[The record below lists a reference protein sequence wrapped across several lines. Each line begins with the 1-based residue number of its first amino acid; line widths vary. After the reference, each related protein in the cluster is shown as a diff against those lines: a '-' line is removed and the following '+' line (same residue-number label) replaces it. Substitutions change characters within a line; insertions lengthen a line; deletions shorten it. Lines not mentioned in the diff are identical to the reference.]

1 MFKED
6 TIVAN
11 ATPLVPS
18 GVAIVRL
25 SGKKALEIGKSIFR
39 TSKEIKPRVA
49 YFGKF
54 YDTENNLIDEGLFLY
69 FKAPHS
75 FTGEDIV
82 EFHTH
87 GSIPVVKKLIN
98 EAIKLGAR
106 PAEPGEFTKR
116 AFLNG
121 KIDLTQ
127 AEAIAQL
134 IEAKTEKASKVALNI
149 LEGKLSK
156 QIKQLR
162 DKLLNIESLIEAE
175 LNFPEDVEEIP
186 LDTIKPDLEFVINK
200 INDLIKT
207 YKKGK
212 LITEGIKLAIV
223 GRPNVGKSSL
233 FNAFVGYERAI
244 VSDIKGTTRDFIE
257 EEFNIRG
264 FPVKLIDTA
273 GIRNAKDEIEKI
285 GIEKSK
291 EKIEEADI
299 ILFVFDASV
308 GLTEEDKQIFN
319 EIKHK
324 NLIIIGNKIDLGI
337 EENSIRDYFKDKQIV
352 FTSSKTQ
359 EGLSLLEEKIIEKLG
374 LLEDTDTDIYIN
386 IRHLQALEKAKEI
399 LEKVLNELT
408 FYEYQKEILMLEIRE
423 ANYYLK
429 EIIGEIHTEEL
440 LGNIFSSFCIGK

>member
-25 SGKKALEIGKSIFR
+25 SGKKALEIGKKIFK
-39 TSKEIKPRVA
+39 TNKEIKARVA

-75 FTGEDIV
+75 FTGEDVV

-87 GSIPVVKKLIN
+87 GSIPVVKKLLN

-106 PAEPGEFTKR
+106 LAQPGEFTKR

-162 DKLLNIESLIEAE
+162 DKLLHIESLIEAE
-175 LNFPEDVEEIP
+175 LNFPEDVDEIP
-186 LDTIKPDLEFVINK
+186 LETIKPDLELVIENINK
-200 INDLIKT
+200 LIKT

-257 EEFNIRG
+257 EEFNIKG
-264 FPVKLIDTA
+264 FPIKLIDTA
-273 GIRNAKDEIEKI
+273 GIREAKDKLEKI
-285 GIEKSK
+285 GIQKAK
-291 EKIEEADI
+291 EKIDEADI
-299 ILFVFDASV
+299 ILFIFDASV
-308 GLTEEDKQIFN
+308 GITEEDKQVFN

-324 NLIIIGNKIDLGI
+324 NVIIIGNKIDLGV
-337 EENSIRDYFKDKQIV
+337 EENSIKDYFKNKELI

-359 EGLSLLEEKIIEKLG
+359 EGLSRLEEKIVEKLG
-374 LLEDTDTDIYIN
+374 LLEDTNIDIYIN
-386 IRHLQALEKAKEI
+386 IRHLQALEKAKQT
-399 LEKVLNELT
+399 LEKILSELS

>member
-1 MFKED
+1 MLKED

-25 SGKKALEIGKSIFR
+25 SGKKALEIGKTIFK
-39 TSKEIKPRVA
+39 TSKEIKARVA

-75 FTGEDIV
+75 FTGEDVV

-106 PAEPGEFTKR
+106 LAQPGEFTKR

-162 DKLLNIESLIEAE
+162 DKLLHIESLIEAE
-175 LNFPEDVEEIP
+175 LNFPEDVDEIP
-186 LDTIKPDLEFVINK
+186 LETIKPDLEFVIEN
-200 INDLIKT
+200 INRLIKT
-207 YKKGK
+207 YKKGR

-257 EEFNIRG
+257 EEFNIKG

-273 GIRNAKDEIEKI
+273 GIREAKDKLEKI
-285 GIEKSK
+285 GIEKAK
-291 EKIEEADI
+291 EKIDEADI

-308 GLTEEDKQIFN
+308 GITKEDKQVFN

-324 NLIIIGNKIDLGI
+324 NVIIIGNKIDLGI
-337 EENSIRDYFKDKQIV
+337 EENSIKDYFKNKEVI

-359 EGLSLLEEKIIEKLG
+359 EGLSLLEEKIVEKLG
-374 LLEDTDTDIYIN
+374 LLEDTDIDIYIN

-399 LEKVLNELT
+399 LEKILSELS

>member
-25 SGKKALEIGKSIFR
+25 SGKKALEIGKKIFK
-39 TSKEIKPRVA
+39 TNKEIKARVA

-75 FTGEDIV
+75 FTGEDVV

-87 GSIPVVKKLIN
+87 GSIPVVKKLLN

-106 PAEPGEFTKR
+106 LAQPGEFTKR

-162 DKLLNIESLIEAE
+162 DKLLHIESLIEAE
-175 LNFPEDVEEIP
+175 LNFPEDVDEIP
-186 LDTIKPDLEFVINK
+186 LETIKPDLEFVIENINK
-200 INDLIKT
+200 LIKT

-257 EEFNIRG
+257 EEFNIKG
-264 FPVKLIDTA
+264 FPIKLIDTA
-273 GIRNAKDEIEKI
+273 GIREAKDKLEKI
-285 GIEKSK
+285 GIQKAK
-291 EKIEEADI
+291 EKIDEADI
-299 ILFVFDASV
+299 ILFIFDASV
-308 GLTEEDKQIFN
+308 GITEEDKQVFS

-324 NLIIIGNKIDLGI
+324 NVIIIGNKIDLGV
-337 EENSIRDYFKDKQIV
+337 EENSIKDYFKNKELI

-359 EGLSLLEEKIIEKLG
+359 EGLSRLEEKIVEKLG
-374 LLEDTDTDIYIN
+374 LLEDTNIDIYIN
-386 IRHLQALEKAKEI
+386 IRHLQALEKAKQT
-399 LEKVLNELT
+399 LEKILSELS

>member
-1 MFKED
+1 MLKED

-25 SGKKALEIGKSIFR
+25 SGKKALEIGKTIFK
-39 TSKEIKPRVA
+39 TSKEIKVRVA

-54 YDTENNLIDEGLFLY
+54 YDNENNLIDEGLFLY

-75 FTGEDIV
+75 FTGEDVV

-106 PAEPGEFTKR
+106 LAQPGEFTRR

-156 QIKQLR
+156 QINQLR
-162 DKLLNIESLIEAE
+162 DKLLHIESLIEAE
-175 LNFPEDVEEIP
+175 LNFPEDIDAIP
-186 LDTIKPDLEFVINK
+186 LETIKPDLEFMIENINR
-200 INDLIKT
+200 LIKT
-207 YKKGK
+207 YKKGR

-257 EEFNIRG
+257 EEFNIKG
-264 FPVKLIDTA
+264 FPIKLIDTA
-273 GIRNAKDEIEKI
+273 GIREAKDKLEKI
-285 GIEKSK
+285 GIQKAK
-291 EKIEEADI
+291 EKIYEADI

-308 GLTEEDKQIFN
+308 GITEEDKQVFN

-324 NLIIIGNKIDLGI
+324 NVIIIGNKIDLGI
-337 EENSIRDYFKDKQIV
+337 EEKSIKNYFENKEVI

-359 EGLSLLEEKIIEKLG
+359 EGLSLLEEKIVENLG
-374 LLEDTDTDIYIN
+374 LLEDTDIDIYIN
-386 IRHLQALEKAKEI
+386 IRHLEALEKAKKI
-399 LEKVLNELT
+399 LEKILSKLS

-423 ANYYLK
+423 ATYYLK

>member
-1 MFKED
+1 MIKED

-11 ATPLVPS
+11 ATPLIPS

-25 SGKKALEIGKSIFR
+25 SGKKALEIGKTIFK
-39 TSKEIKPRVA
+39 TDKNLKPRVA

-54 YDTENNLIDEGLFLY
+54 YDTKSNLIDEGLFIY
-69 FKAPHS
+69 FKAPNS

-87 GSIPVVKKLIN
+87 GSVPVVKKLIN

-106 PAEPGEFTKR
+106 LAEPGEFTKR

-149 LEGKLSK
+149 LEGKLST

-162 DKLLNIESLIEAE
+162 DRLLNIESLIEAE

-186 LDTIKPDLEFVINK
+186 IENIKPDLTFVIEK
-200 INDLIKT
+200 INELIKT
-207 YKKGK
+207 YKKGQ

-223 GRPNVGKSSL
+223 GRPNTGKSSL
-233 FNAFVGYERAI
+233 FNVFIGYERAI

-257 EEFNIRG
+257 ESFNIKG

-273 GIRNAKDEIEKI
+273 GIRKAKDTLEKI
-285 GIEKSK
+285 GIQKAK
-291 EKIEEADI
+291 EKIDEADI

-308 GLTEEDKQIFN
+308 GITEEDKQVYN

-324 NLIIIGNKIDLGI
+324 NVIIIGNKIDLGI
-337 EENSIRDYFKDKQIV
+337 EEISIKDYFKDKEII
-352 FTSSKTQ
+352 FTSSKTLK
-359 EGLSLLEEKIIEKLG
+359 GLPQLEEKIVEKLG

-386 IRHLQALEKAKEI
+386 IRHLQALKKAKQT
-399 LEKVLNELT
+399 LEKILNELS

>member
-1 MFKED
+1 MYKED

-18 GVAIVRL
+18 GVAIIRL
-25 SGKKALEIGKSIFR
+25 SGKDALSIAKNL
-39 TSKEIKPRVA
+39 TDIKKQINPRKA
-49 YFGKF
+49 YFTKI
-54 YDTENNLIDEGLFLY
+54 YDTEGNVVDEGLFIY

-75 FTGEDIV
+75 FTGEDVV
-82 EFHTH
+82 ELHTH
-87 GSIPVVKKLIN
+87 GSVPVVKRLIN
-98 EAIKLGAR
+98 EVIKLGAR
-106 PAEPGEFTKR
+106 LAEPGEFTKR

-134 IEAKTEKASKVALNI
+134 IEAKTEKASKIAINI

-156 QIKQLR
+156 QIKNLR
-162 DKLLNIESLIEAE
+162 DKLLNIETLIEAE

-186 LDTIKPDLEFVINK
+186 IEVIKKDLEFVLSEIDK
-200 INDLIKT
+200 LIKT
-207 YKKGK
+207 YNKGR
-212 LITEGIKLAIV
+212 LISEGIKLAIV

-233 FNAFVGYERAI
+233 FNAFIGYERAI
-244 VSDIKGTTRDFIE
+244 VSDIQGTTRDFIE
-257 EEFNIRG
+257 ETFNIRG

-273 GIRNAKDEIEKI
+273 GIRKDADELEKI
-285 GIEKSK
+285 GIQKSK
-291 EKIEEADI
+291 EKINEADI
-299 ILFVFDASV
+299 ILFVFDASK
-308 GLTEEDKQIFN
+308 GITEEDINIYN

-324 NLIIIGNKIDLGI
+324 NVLIIGNKIDLGI
-337 EENSIRDYFKDKQIV
+337 EEDKIKEYFKDKEVI

-359 EGLSLLEEKIIEKLG
+359 EGLSLLEEKIVEKLG

-386 IRHLQALEKAKEI
+386 IRHLNALKQAKNILNKTLKE
-399 LEKVLNELT
+399 LF
-408 FYEYQKEILMLEIRE
+408 FYENQKEILMLDIRE
-423 ANYYLK
+423 ANFYLK

>member
-106 PAEPGEFTKR
+106 LAEPGEFTKR

-186 LDTIKPDLEFVINK
+186 LATIKPDLEFVINK

>member
-1 MFKED
+1 MLKED

-25 SGKKALEIGKSIFR
+25 SGKKALEIGKTIFK
-39 TSKEIKPRVA
+39 TSKEIKARVA

-54 YDTENNLIDEGLFLY
+54 YDNENNLIDEGLFLY

-75 FTGEDIV
+75 FTGEDVV

-106 PAEPGEFTKR
+106 LAQPGEFTRR

-156 QIKQLR
+156 QINQLR
-162 DKLLNIESLIEAE
+162 DKLLHIESLIEAE
-175 LNFPEDVEEIP
+175 LNFPEDIDAIP
-186 LDTIKPDLEFVINK
+186 LETIKPDLEFMIENINR
-200 INDLIKT
+200 LIKT
-207 YKKGK
+207 YKKGR

-257 EEFNIRG
+257 EEFNIKG
-264 FPVKLIDTA
+264 FPIKLIDTA
-273 GIRNAKDEIEKI
+273 GIREAKDKLEKI
-285 GIEKSK
+285 GIQKAK
-291 EKIEEADI
+291 EKIYEADI

-308 GLTEEDKQIFN
+308 GITEEDKQVFN

-324 NLIIIGNKIDLGI
+324 NVIIIGNKIDLGI
-337 EENSIRDYFKDKQIV
+337 EEKSIKNYFENKEVI

-359 EGLSLLEEKIIEKLG
+359 EGLSLLEEKIVENLG
-374 LLEDTDTDIYIN
+374 LLEDTDIDIYIN
-386 IRHLQALEKAKEI
+386 IRHLEALEKAKKI
-399 LEKVLNELT
+399 LEKILSKLS

-423 ANYYLK
+423 ATYYLK